1 MFTGIVES
9 TGHVLAKE
17 SGPKSVRLEVEVGPQ
32 LVSDAQLGASIAVN
46 GCCLTVTRIAG
57 TTLTFDMLQETE
69 RCTNLAQVQPGHLV
83 NLERSL
89 RADARLGGHFVTGH
103 IDGTG
108 TISRWEL
115 VGQDYELEILYP
127 RQHGRLLVPKGCI
140 AVDGMSLTVVQVMPD
155 RFSVWIIPH
164 TRAVTAL
171 NQRIVGD
178 LVNLEFDLLAKY
190 AQKILS
196 T

>member
-17 SGPKSVRLEVEVGPQ
+17 SGPESVRLDVEVGPH
-32 LVSDAQLGASIAVN
+32 LVSDAQLGASIAIN

-57 TTLTFDMLQETE
+57 TILTFDMLQETE

-127 RQHGRLLVPKGCI
+127 MQHGRLLVPKGCI
-140 AVDGMSLTVVQVMPD
+140 AVDGMSLTVVHVMPD